1 MATFM
6 PGLLRPC
13 LRRERGVAKA
23 LAVKHGVWS
32 LCFDLEHSP
41 SEDLSQRELRRRI
54 VECLEEGCFCGL
66 GGGLPSLEGTMKA
79 KVDAGNESARW
90 MFSLLERGLELELVV
105 WLENPFNLREWVKLI
120 ERWPEVKCWLVDY
133 CRYGT
138 LWRKRRR
145 FYLNVAEAEQKTL
158 CSGGHTHQLLRGRS
172 KVHKTNWTRVAQ
184 AYPAGVC
191 KVLAGLLVARM

>member
-1 MATFM
+1 M
-6 PGLLRPC
+6 
-13 LRRERGVAKA
+13 
-23 LAVKHGVWS
+23 
-32 LCFDLEHSP
+32 
-41 SEDLSQRELRRRI
+41 
-54 VECLEEGCFCGL
+54 
-66 GGGLPSLEGTMKA
+66 
-79 KVDAGNESARW
+79 
-90 MFSLLERGLELELVV
+90 
-105 WLENPFNLREWVKLI
+105 

-138 LWRKRRR
+138 PWRKRTR

-191 KVLAGLLVARM
+191 KVLAGLLVARMYTCEDEKLDIVGCAKCSNSRIGDACNPGPRCGTGPRFGVLEEVPWSMQKLWRFSPRSGLSLWLGCNVKQHQGPRAQPWHAMRC

>member
-41 SEDLSQRELRRRI
+41 SEDLSQQELRRRI
-54 VECLEEGCFCGL
+54 VECLEEGCFCGIGERPVCASFSTAITPPVRSTL
-66 GGGLPSLEGTMKA
+66 HPEGLPSLEGTMKA

-90 MFSLLERGLELELVV
+90 MFSLLETG
-105 WLENPFNLREWVKLI
+105 
-120 ERWPEVKCWLVDY
+120 
-133 CRYGT
+133 
-138 LWRKRRR
+138 
-145 FYLNVAEAEQKTL
+145 
-158 CSGGHTHQLLRGRS
+158 
-172 KVHKTNWTRVAQ
+172 
-184 AYPAGVC
+184 
-191 KVLAGLLVARM
+191 

>member
-1 MATFM
+1 M
-6 PGLLRPC
+6 
-13 LRRERGVAKA
+13 
-23 LAVKHGVWS
+23 
-32 LCFDLEHSP
+32 
-41 SEDLSQRELRRRI
+41 
-54 VECLEEGCFCGL
+54 
-66 GGGLPSLEGTMKA
+66 
-79 KVDAGNESARW
+79 
-90 MFSLLERGLELELVV
+90 
-105 WLENPFNLREWVKLI
+105 

-138 LWRKRRR
+138 PWCKRTR

-191 KVLAGLLVARM
+191 KVLAGLLVARMYTCEDEKLDIAGCAKCSNSRIGEACNPDRDVAPDPALEFLRRCPWSMQKLWRFSPRSGLSLWLGCNVKQLQGPRAQPWHALRC